1 MSDAARRIL
10 MAILLLGSAGIMAEL
25 LLMGHDE
32 DVFQW
37 IPLALCAA
45 TILLGALVSAR
56 PGAGAVRLFQAVMML
71 LILSA
76 AVGMWLHFRANM
88 EFQLEMDA
96 SLKGWEL
103 FRKAILAKAPPALA
117 PGAMAQLGLIGLAYT
132 FRHPAIGRHT

>member
-1 MSDAARRIL
+1 
-10 MAILLLGSAGIMAEL
+10 
-25 LLMGHDE
+25 MGHDE